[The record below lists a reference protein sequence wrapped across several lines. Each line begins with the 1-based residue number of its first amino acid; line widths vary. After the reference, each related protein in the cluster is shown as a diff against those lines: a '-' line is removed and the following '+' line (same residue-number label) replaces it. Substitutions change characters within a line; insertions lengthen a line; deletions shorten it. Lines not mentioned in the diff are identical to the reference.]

1 MAARALPF
9 TAGMAPEGK
18 LRESII
24 RFGEMSEA
32 IPDANEVTPKA
43 RIVARG
49 MDGMAM
55 GLERDTMLNEIWSK
69 RRGTGYLH
77 YVLRVE
83 LRCIKYLLHTW

>member
-9 TAGMAPEGK
+9 TAGMAPVGR
-18 LRESII
+18 LRDSII

-32 IPDANEVTPKA
+32 QPDMNEVMPKA

-55 GLERDTMLNEIWSK
+55 SLNEDTMLLSGIKDRAVVICLESQS
-69 RRGTGYLH
+69 RDQ
-77 YVLRVE
+77 LR
-83 LRCIKYLLHTW
+83 